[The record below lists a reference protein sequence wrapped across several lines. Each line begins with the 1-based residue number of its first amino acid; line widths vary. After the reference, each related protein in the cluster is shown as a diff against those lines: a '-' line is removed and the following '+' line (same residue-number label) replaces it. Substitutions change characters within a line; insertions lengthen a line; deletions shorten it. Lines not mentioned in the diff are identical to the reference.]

1 MASRVVARRF
11 FTTTTRRFQEA
22 HQKAELKKE
31 TRQNPELLVR
41 HNASAGPD
49 SAPAGRTARP

>member
-1 MASRVVARRF
+1 MASRVARRF
-11 FTTTTRRFQEA
+11 FTTTTRRLQD

-49 SAPAGRTARP
+49 GARTG